1 MKDVKDI
8 VDEELMALRTASPCP
23 ENALFNVSLGSSNA
37 AALHAACE
45 APPGEE
51 VLVLQH
57 AAAAIRRQEHSLALS
72 LLEERMRALGALDT
86 GSSR

>member
-8 VDEELMALRTASPCP
+8 VDEELMALRTTSPCP
-23 ENALFNVSLGSSNA
+23 QNALLNVSLGSVGS
-37 AALHAACE
+37 
-45 APPGEE
+45 GEE

-72 LLEERMRALGALDT
+72 LLEERM
-86 GSSR
+86 